1 MIKIM
6 SNAEIYNLAK
16 ILNTAFNME
25 ERYLPARINFFIIK
39 NKNTIMRLAEIIEES
54 RIEIIKHYGIVD
66 EAGMIQVP
74 KDKMGVVNNELTELL
89 KVSQEIEI
97 STITLS
103 MLDDLEFTPIQMQ
116 ALLFMIE
123 EN

>member
-74 KDKMGVVNNELTELL
+74 KDKIETVNNELTELL

-103 MLDDLEFTPIQMQ
+103 MLDDLEFTPAQMQ

>member
-74 KDKMGVVNNELTELL
+74 KDKMGAVNNELTELL
-89 KVSQEIEI
+89 KVPQEIEI

-103 MLDDLEFTPIQMQ
+103 MLDNLEFTPI
-116 ALLFMIE
+116 
-123 EN
+123 

>member
-54 RIEIIKHYGIVD
+54 RIEIVKHYGIID

-74 KDKMGVVNNELTELL
+74 KDKIGTVNNELTELL

-103 MLDDLEFTPIQMQ
+103 MLDDLEFTP
-116 ALLFMIE
+116 A
-123 EN
+123 